1 MITINL
7 DLNKL
12 TGDPIISFVV
22 SENAR
27 AVDEKLLMRFAQLAT
42 ENGVRFLPVGDD
54 LDTDSGDKKFIYE
67 IHTNYVSD
75 RRTAGAD

>member
-12 TGDPIISFVV
+12 TGDPIISFDV

-27 AVDEKLLMRFAQLAT
+27 AVDEKLLMRFAQLAS
-42 ENGVRFLPVGDD
+42 ENGVRFLPVGAA
-54 LDTDSGDKKFIYE
+54 LDTESGDTIHKYE